1 MAHQS
6 DPNIEILRVENL
18 QVAFPLPQGRLEAVK
33 DVSLRV
39 MPGKVTALVGESG
52 SGKSVISQVILGLQ
66 PEFAEVSGK
75 VLFTDPQT
83 PGEVSDTV
91 SLPRDGS
98 AIRSIRGRRISMI
111 FQEPM
116 TSFSPLHTI
125 GDQIG
130 DVLKEHTIMTKA
142 QRRERCE
149 EMLEMVGFSN
159 PSKVFDMYSFEL
171 SGGMRQRAMIAMALI
186 CEPALL
192 IADEPTTALDVTIQA
207 QIIKL
212 LQELQSRLHMAILL
226 ITHDLG
232 VVANMADE
240 VSVIYRGQIMEAG
253 PVDAIF
259 RNPQHAY
266 LLGLMNAIPHFGM
279 PRDTRLTPLRDI
291 ETNVENLLEKV
302 MAPEKGPLG
311 DSDILLSVKNLR
323 KVFQTKN
330 QDWKLLDSK
339 QETVAVDNVS
349 FDIRRGE
356 CLGLV
361 GESGCG
367 KTTLSKILMRA
378 VDPDSGSITF
388 NDGGEEI
395 DVLAAT
401 GDELLDLRTKIQM
414 VFQDPISSLSPR
426 MTVSNI
432 LREPFEIHK
441 RGNREQKDI
450 ATEALLHAVGM
461 GRNALQRYP
470 HSFSGGQR
478 QRIGISR
485 SLAVAPSLIICDEP
499 VSALDV
505 SVQAQ
510 ILNLLKDLQKNMGL
524 TYLFISHNLAVIDY
538 VADRVAV
545 MWAGK
550 IVEMAPREIIMNN
563 PVHPYTKALLNAVP
577 FPDLDR
583 PLDLAVAGQT
593 SATSSQ
599 SWPEAFQ
606 ENGPGSLAPIE
617 LGNGHF
623 VLAHSS
629 ANVRE
634 LTA

>member
-1 MAHQS
+1 MR
-6 DPNIEILRVENL
+6 IEDLRVS
-18 QVAFPLPQGRLEAVK
+18 FPLLEGRLEAVK
-33 DVSLRV
+33 GVSLRV

-66 PEFAEVSGK
+66 PEFADVSGK
-75 VLFTDPQT
+75 VLFADPLND
-83 PGEVSDTV
+83 GAVSDTV
-91 SLPRDGS
+91 QLPRDGR

-125 GDQIG
+125 GDQIS
-130 DVLKEHTIMTKA
+130 DVLKEHTIMTPA
-142 QRRERCE
+142 ERRERCE
-149 EMLEMVGFSN
+149 EMLDMVGF
-159 PSKVFDMYSFEL
+159 PHPGKVFDMYSFEL

-253 PVDAIF
+253 PVEPIF
-259 RNPQHAY
+259 RSPKHAY
-266 LLGLMNAIPHFGM
+266 LKGLMDAIPHFGM
-279 PRDTRLTPLRDI
+279 PRGTRLKPLRDI
-291 ETNVENLLEKV
+291 DTNVENLLEKV
-302 MAPEKGPLG
+302 LAPEKSNEQN
-311 DSDILLSVKNLR
+311 SDVLLSVKDLR
-323 KVFQTKN
+323 KTYATKK
-330 QDWKLLDSK
+330 QDWKFLDTA
-339 QETVAVDNVS
+339 QHTVAVDGVS

-378 VDPDSGSITF
+378 VAPDSGSIVF
-388 NDGGEEI
+388 NDGGQDI
-395 DVLAAT
+395 DVLSAQEE
-401 GDELLDLRTKIQM
+401 ELMALRTKIQM

-426 MTVSNI
+426 MTISNI
-432 LREPFEIHK
+432 LREPFEIHN
-441 RGNREQKDI
+441 RGNRAERNT

-461 GRNALQRYP
+461 GSNALQRYP

-510 ILNLLKDLQKNMGL
+510 ILNLLKDLQKDMGL

-550 IVEMAPREIIMNN
+550 IVELAPSDVIMNN
-563 PVHPYTKALLNAVP
+563 PVHPYTRALLNAVP

-583 PLDLAVAGQT
+583 PLDLDAAGQT

-599 SWPEAFQ
+599 TWPEAFQ
-606 ENGPGSLAPIE
+606 EDGPGSLSPVD

-623 VLAHSS
+623 VLARKSVD
-629 ANVRE
+629 ARE
-634 LTA
+634 LSS

>member
-1 MAHQS
+1 MPQQLDTS
-6 DPNIEILRVENL
+6 REILRIEDLRVS
-18 QVAFPLPQGRLEAVK
+18 FPLLEGRLEAVK
-33 DVSLRV
+33 GVSLRV

-75 VLFTDPQT
+75 VLFSDPINDGQ
-83 PGEVSDTV
+83 ESDTV
-91 SLPRDGS
+91 QLPRDGR

-125 GDQIG
+125 GDQIS
-130 DVLKEHTIMTKA
+130 DVLKEHTIMNPA
-142 QRRERCE
+142 ERRERCV
-149 EMLEMVGFSN
+149 EMLDMVGFPN
-159 PSKVFDMYSFEL
+159 PAKVFDMYSFEL

-212 LQELQSRLHMAILL
+212 LQELQERLHMAILL

-253 PVDAIF
+253 PVEPIF
-259 RNPQHAY
+259 RSPRHAY
-266 LLGLMNAIPHFGM
+266 LKGLMDAIPHFGM
-279 PRDTRLTPLRDI
+279 PRGTRLKPLRDI
-291 ETNVENLLEKV
+291 DTNVENLLDKV
-302 MAPEKGPLG
+302 LAPPKSTEQN
-311 DSDILLSVKNLR
+311 SDILLSVQNLR
-323 KVFQTKN
+323 KTYATKK
-330 QDWKLLDSK
+330 QDWKFNDAA
-339 QETVAVDNVS
+339 QHTVAVDGVS

-378 VDPDSGSITF
+378 VAPDSGSILF
-388 NDGGEEI
+388 NDGGEDI
-395 DVLAAT
+395 DVLSAQ
-401 GDELLDLRTKIQM
+401 DEALMALRTKIQM

-426 MTVSNI
+426 MTISNI
-432 LREPFEIHK
+432 LREPFEIHN
-441 RGNREQKDI
+441 RGNREQRQI

-461 GRNALQRYP
+461 GSNALQRYP

-510 ILNLLKDLQKNMGL
+510 ILNLLKDLQKDMGL

-550 IVEMAPREIIMNN
+550 IVELAPSDVIMNN

-583 PLDLAVAGQT
+583 PLDLDAAGQT

-599 SWPEAFQ
+599 SWPDAFR
-606 ENGPGSLAPIE
+606 EEGPGSLSLVD

-623 VLAHSS
+623 VLARK
-629 ANVRE
+629 NVDARE
-634 LTA
+634 LTS